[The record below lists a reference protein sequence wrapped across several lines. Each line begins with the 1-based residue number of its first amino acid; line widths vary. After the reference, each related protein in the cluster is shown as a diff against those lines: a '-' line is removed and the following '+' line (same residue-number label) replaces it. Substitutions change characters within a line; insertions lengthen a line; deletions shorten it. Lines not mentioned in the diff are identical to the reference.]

1 MKLKRLRDTTT
12 KQMVLLRDSQGKSYQ
27 VWTND
32 DGSKLYIYNKSQW
45 MEYNP
50 ETSEVP
56 AEVYWPG
63 WKTVSD
69 DDVVGVYDTNEPTD
83 FYTWESGEDVSYVFK
98 NGTTTLQSWTVKEWE
113 TPEYTGETPTKD
125 ATAQYTYTFDDWNP
139 EVWPIY
145 KKTTFKAT
153 FTSTVNEYVV
163 DFASIDDNMGTVNL
177 EVVEEIPYGTAINVN
192 GATITIGSGD
202 DAAEIIATPEEW
214 YEFDKWLDSDGNAL
228 PATVQDNLSID
239 AYFTEVVEDPDEPE
253 EPAE

>member
-12 KQMVLLRDSQGKSYQ
+12 KQMVLIRDPQGKKSYQ

-32 DGSKLYIYNKSQW
+32 DGSKLYVYNSSQW

-63 WKTVSD
+63 WKNVGD

-83 FYTWESGEDVSYVFK
+83 FYTWESGDDVSYVFK
-98 NGTTTLQSWTVKEWE
+98 NGTTTLQSWKVKEGQ
-113 TPEYTGETPTKD
+113 TPEYTGETPTKE

-139 EVWPIY
+139 EIWPIY

-153 FTSTVNEYVV
+153 YTSTVNEYTV
-163 DFASIDDNMGTVNL
+163 DFASADDTMGSVNL
-177 EVVEEIPYGTAINVN
+177 EEVTNIPYGTAINVA
-192 GATITIGSGD
+192 GDTITIGSGD
-202 DAAEIIATPEEW
+202 DAAEIVATPEEW
-214 YEFDKWLDSDGNAL
+214 YEFDKWLDTEGQEL
-228 PATVQDNLSID
+228 PATVQDNLSVD
-239 AYFTEVVEDPDEPE
+239 AYFKEIEEPE
-253 EPAE
+253 EEPVE